1 MITID
6 NQKTRLIDANALEE
20 ELNRWLDENPL
31 LFEDDEFNYGEIS
44 GVKFCI
50 EEIQKTPTIEPD
62 SMRPHGKWML
72 NAKSFYKDTMSEE
85 IELCVY
91 ITAHCSECNGR
102 HPDSYQVYDKTI
114 YPPDNNIYD
123 YVFDQKAEELKSL
136 KEFNNYNYKFA
147 NYCPNCGAKMEVKYE

>member
-1 MITID
+1 MTTID

-62 SMRPHGKWML
+62 SMRPHGKW
-72 NAKSFYKDTMSEE
+72 EE
-85 IELCVY
+85 IRNAYDEL
-91 ITAHCSECNGR
+91 EGR
-102 HPDSYQVYDKTI
+102 IHKDCGREVKT
-114 YPPDNNIYD
+114 
-123 YVFDQKAEELKSL
+123 
-136 KEFNNYNYKFA
+136 KE
-147 NYCPNCGAKMEVKYE
+147 NYCPNCGAKMEV